1 MLLVVSFD
9 DDVIQCDSNAF
20 AKVLLV
26 VLRWFLLLNKKT
38 KAAGGGGG
46 RRRGVVVVKIRN
58 SASAGARSH
67 FLRTTSN
74 YRSY

>member
-9 DDVIQCDSNAF
+9 DDVIQYDSNAF

-26 VLRWFLLLNKKT
+26 VLRWLLLLNKKT
-38 KAAGGGGG
+38 KAGGAG
-46 RRRGVVVVKIRN
+46 RRGGVVVVKIRN

-67 FLRTTSN
+67 FLLRTTSN